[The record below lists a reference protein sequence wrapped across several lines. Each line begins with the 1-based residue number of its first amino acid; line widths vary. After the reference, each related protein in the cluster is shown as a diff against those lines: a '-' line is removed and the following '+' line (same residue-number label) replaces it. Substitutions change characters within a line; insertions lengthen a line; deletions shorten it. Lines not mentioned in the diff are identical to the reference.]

1 MKKVLYNK
9 FAKLIYLLAVFVAIA
24 GIMVN
29 VFKLVQWEKDK
40 EEAYDKEYSLRREHI
55 FDDMVYSEIGEY
67 IDELVSI
74 YEEYNME
81 GIENHCN
88 QYFEGFNVIM
98 ASTGEEMYKTPCIYA
113 EFEEDDLSWVTD
125 KVQYVK
131 DFIRWGD
138 FYDESEYTLYASTE
152 LSKLEYSYIMNKY
165 SYSNIDMDKY
175 LRPSTID
182 YLSKGILHIKV
193 NATWQIYYNVEV
205 ELDDEVRTYIDEEY
219 GSIEEQFMNELD
231 TYIICG
237 AVLILATLLLVI
249 SCGRTPNG
257 NKVLNK
263 YETFGTELHII
274 MSGIAI
280 ALGAC
285 AVSIYWEIYGNYADK
300 YETLIECAVIAAIL
314 VCVVAFYYEVGILI
328 KKRIN
333 KRFLS
338 DSFIVK
344 LFKKIKTKIVNIKK
358 TIYNKIGYEALPEIK
373 KLYTK
378 KVILDI
384 FMFVFVI
391 FITLLGCIL
400 IDSAYLYS
408 SNEAWAYIIFFI
420 VMALFIYT
428 YVSLSFK
435 EYKHL
440 RIYNRICENVDLV
453 YSGHYN
459 KVDISGDEQH
469 KVLNQIANL
478 SEGFEKSVAK
488 QIEAEKMQVELVANV
503 SHDLKTPLTSI
514 ISYVDLL
521 SNEELSP
528 VAADYVKILEDKSA
542 RLKAIVADVFDL
554 AKATSG
560 EKISTE
566 ELDGV
571 VLMNQVL
578 SDMSDRIEETG
589 MDLRVNISVK
599 EAPITGNGQ
608 KLYRVFQN
616 VIDNALKYSMEGTRI
631 YLNAD
636 YIENEFI
643 VTIKNVSKYEM
654 EFTEEEILSR
664 FTRGDKARHS
674 EGNGLGLSIAKSFT
688 ELCGGSFMVNIDDD
702 IFKVIIKLK

>member
-1 MKKVLYNK
+1 M
-9 FAKLIYLLAVFVAIA
+9 
-24 GIMVN
+24 
-29 VFKLVQWEKDK
+29 
-40 EEAYDKEYSLRREHI
+40 
-55 FDDMVYSEIGEY
+55 
-67 IDELVSI
+67 
-74 YEEYNME
+74 
-81 GIENHCN
+81 
-88 QYFEGFNVIM
+88 
-98 ASTGEEMYKTPCIYA
+98 
-113 EFEEDDLSWVTD
+113 
-125 KVQYVK
+125 
-131 DFIRWGD
+131 
-138 FYDESEYTLYASTE
+138 
-152 LSKLEYSYIMNKY
+152 
-165 SYSNIDMDKY
+165 
-175 LRPSTID
+175 
-182 YLSKGILHIKV
+182 
-193 NATWQIYYNVEV
+193 
-205 ELDDEVRTYIDEEY
+205 
-219 GSIEEQFMNELD
+219 
-231 TYIICG
+231 
-237 AVLILATLLLVI
+237 
-249 SCGRTPNG
+249 
-257 NKVLNK
+257 
-263 YETFGTELHII
+263 
-274 MSGIAI
+274 
-280 ALGAC
+280 
-285 AVSIYWEIYGNYADK
+285 
-300 YETLIECAVIAAIL
+300 
-314 VCVVAFYYEVGILI
+314 
-328 KKRIN
+328 
-333 KRFLS
+333 
-338 DSFIVK
+338 
-344 LFKKIKTKIVNIKK
+344 
-358 TIYNKIGYEALPEIK
+358 
-373 KLYTK
+373 
-378 KVILDI
+378 
-384 FMFVFVI
+384 
-391 FITLLGCIL
+391 
-400 IDSAYLYS
+400 
-408 SNEAWAYIIFFI
+408 
-420 VMALFIYT
+420 
-428 YVSLSFK
+428 
-435 EYKHL
+435 
-440 RIYNRICENVDLV
+440 
-453 YSGHYN
+453 
-459 KVDISGDEQH
+459 
-469 KVLNQIANL
+469 LNQIANL